1 MWVCNNMVLLVIP
14 TFHIIPWQPTS
25 MAPRPAAGA
34 RLQVGLGREAVAEG
48 LRRHVAEGPGGRAGP
63 RAQHRGAEIHQ
74 VDLGLGPRPWSPVCA
89 IFWGA
94 NIETKAM
101 WE

>member
-1 MWVCNNMVLLVIP
+1 
-14 TFHIIPWQPTS
+14 
-25 MAPRPAAGA
+25 MARPAAGYA

-48 LRRHVAEGPGGRAGP
+48 FRRHVAEGPGGRAGP

-89 IFWGA
+89 IFWEQKFRLKPYG
-94 NIETKAM
+94 NREM
-101 WE
+101 WYGYGIDMV